1 MGYGCVMN
9 MPQSQGWPL
18 QTYKR
23 WTVLICHILLFF
35 FSRSTSSVIFLAH
48 RAKWKR
54 KIILA
59 SDSYDGGRHS
69 WKRLGKQHSPAKLIG
84 ILSQG
89 LECYDNIHCYPLEE
103 ALILQAF
110 TRSGDLDVDES
121 KVEGAPSWVQR
132 AGGWSSTFW
141 VSIWYLDMLGD
152 VDASTSRVWMQWE
165 GHTETR
171 AKMAVI

>member
-1 MGYGCVMN
+1 MGA
-9 MPQSQGWPL
+9 PL

-23 WTVLICHILLFF
+23 WIVLICHIWLFF
-35 FSRSTSSVIFLAH
+35 FCRGGHPLAH
-48 RAKWKR
+48 IANWNR

-59 SDSYDGGRHS
+59 SGSYDGGRHL
-69 WKRLGKQHSPAKLIG
+69 WKRLAKQHSPAKLIG

-89 LECYDNIHCYPLEE
+89 LECYDNIHRYPLEE

-121 KVEGAPSWVQR
+121 EVEGAPSWIQR
-132 AGGWSSTFW
+132 PGGWSPNFW
-141 VSIWYLDMLGD
+141 ASIWYLDMLGD
-152 VDASTSRVWMQWE
+152 VDASTSSVWMQWG
-165 GHTETR
+165 GHTELR